1 MTNEQ
6 LANLLQKCLDK
17 ASTNDRWN
25 LDMPPANKYGN
36 YDGDKLATQIETLIA
51 VLKEIE

>member
-6 LANLLQKCLDK
+6 LANLLQKCLNN
-17 ASTNDRWN
+17 SISSDRWN
-25 LDMPPANKYGN
+25 TDIQPSMCRN